1 MAAYAE
7 EPVLCCLLTAA
18 PLVRL
23 CRAGVF
29 RHALLNLGRNQRR
42 TYKKKIQSK
51 GLYIKKI

>member
-29 RHALLNLGRNQRR
+29 RHALLNLGRMF
-42 TYKKKIQSK
+42 SSW
-51 GLYIKKI
+51 